1 MGLGFF
7 LLLDSFILRSRKQGR
22 TCSLTE
28 RTNSC
33 SRRICMYDG
42 DRLRTFPPP
51 WMYHRTSFLFFIRG
65 WVGHLLL
72 PHIPQLVSLLVSKCC
87 CNIHLNWAFEVGHFH
102 YQPSSGLGH
111 HLEDGL
117 AIAASHSMV
126 LLQTKIRGC
135 HCINVM

>member
-1 MGLGFF
+1 
-7 LLLDSFILRSRKQGR
+7 LRSRKQGR